1 VKEQQARD
9 SAVWLHMALSRAAA
23 GALLR
28 PRTFAQKGAARAS
41 HGNATAA
48 LYAAAGVAAACAR
61 ASVQPLRVRPLI
73 AAHGAEGAGA
83 AAATA
88 EASGAAHTGGFGARG
103 YGARALEPVF
113 GLHAAQMM
121 TMNEKNISCYAK
133 KHWVETLHFGVTFC
147 RQKHEPCRQKH
158 GAMSLVLA

>member
-1 VKEQQARD
+1 MREG
-9 SAVWLHMALSRAAA
+9 AA
-23 GALLR
+23 GAGQR
-28 PRTFAQKGAARAS
+28 GMAAHGAVTSGCGGAVK
-41 HGNATAA
+41 
-48 LYAAAGVAAACAR
+48 GVAAACAR
-61 ASVQPLRVRPLI
+61 ASVQPLRVWPLI

-121 TMNEKNISCYAK
+121 TMNE
-133 KHWVETLHFGVTFC
+133 
-147 RQKHEPCRQKH
+147 
-158 GAMSLVLA
+158 

>member
-1 VKEQQARD
+1 
-9 SAVWLHMALSRAAA
+9 
-23 GALLR
+23 
-28 PRTFAQKGAARAS
+28 
-41 HGNATAA
+41 
-48 LYAAAGVAAACAR
+48 
-61 ASVQPLRVRPLI
+61 LI

-133 KHWVETLHFGVTFC
+133 KHWVETLHFLGHFFEAERSRAATTLRIPPPPV
-147 RQKHEPCRQKH
+147 
-158 GAMSLVLA
+158 SLS

>member
-1 VKEQQARD
+1 MRRREPRAQATER
-9 SAVWLHMALSRAAA
+9 HSR
-23 GALLR
+23 
-28 PRTFAQKGAARAS
+28 FEF
-41 HGNATAA
+41 N
-48 LYAAAGVAAACAR
+48 AGVAAACAR

-121 TMNEKNISCYAK
+121 TMNE
-133 KHWVETLHFGVTFC
+133 
-147 RQKHEPCRQKH
+147 
-158 GAMSLVLA
+158 